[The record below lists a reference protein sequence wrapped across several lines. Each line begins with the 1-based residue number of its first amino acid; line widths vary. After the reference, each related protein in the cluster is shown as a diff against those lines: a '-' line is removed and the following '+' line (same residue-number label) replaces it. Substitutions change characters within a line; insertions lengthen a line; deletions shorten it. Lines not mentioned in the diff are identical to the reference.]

1 MKLCVKNKNLYFI
14 FNFELFEAWIFFL
27 MLKILHIYYA
37 RVAQTRTRLARL
49 DYPMIENSIPV

>member
-14 FNFELFEAWIFFL
+14 FNFELFEAWIFFS

-37 RVAQTRTRLARL
+37 RVAQSWTRLARR
-49 DYPMIENSIPV
+49 DYPMIENSVPV